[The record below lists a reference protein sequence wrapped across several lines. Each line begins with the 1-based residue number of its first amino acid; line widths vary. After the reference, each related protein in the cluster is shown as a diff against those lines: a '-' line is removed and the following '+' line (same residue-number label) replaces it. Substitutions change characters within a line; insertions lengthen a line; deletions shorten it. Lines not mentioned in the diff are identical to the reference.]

1 MSSSKRASTMPAAP
15 KPPTSLSST
24 LVIADNAAL
33 TGTHLIT
40 LGSNTVVHPR
50 TKLSSA
56 FAPIK
61 IGSSCIISERSA
73 IGLQSAPAEDEKD
86 GVVFENGVIVE
97 VGAVVEAKRIGEGSV
112 IEVNAKIGK
121 GVVIGKHC
129 KIGSMC
135 EVADGEVIP
144 DFTVIYSNGLRR
156 IDASGIENL
165 KLKMVG
171 RQVDVLRK
179 LIPTNLAKFQ

>member
-1 MSSSKRASTMPAAP
+1 MPAAP

-24 LVIADNAAL
+24 LVIADNASL

-61 IGSSCIISERSA
+61 IGSGCIISERSSV
-73 IGLQSAPAEDEKD
+73 GLQSEPAEDGRE
-86 GVVFENGVIVE
+86 GVVIDNGVIVE
-97 VGAVVEAKRIGEGSV
+97 VGAVVEAKRVGEGCV

-121 GVVIGKHC
+121 GAVVGK
-129 KIGSMC
+129 
-135 EVADGEVIP
+135 V
-144 DFTVIYSNGLRR
+144 
-156 IDASGIENL
+156 
-165 KLKMVG
+165 
-171 RQVDVLRK
+171 
-179 LIPTNLAKFQ
+179 